1 MESQPDLFEWAE
13 NRPSAEIINAV
24 PLIARRIW
32 FRRFWPKPQQP
43 CIEPIYFNEQKRGA
57 A

>member
-1 MESQPDLFEWAE
+1 MENQPDLFEWAE
-13 NRPSAEIINAV
+13 NHPSAEIINAV

-43 CIEPIYFNEQKRGA
+43 CIEPIYFNDQKRGA